1 MSNRGRFTRS
11 DPIHKNIERKEKR
24 YLLIGPL
31 NRALG
36 IRRCI
41 NRAIQLNED
50 SFTAFTTETIGVKT
64 IRGIEIQSNANVK
77 VPDFLKKKRKKKEK
91 KEKMWD
97 EKKSTDRICRTR
109 ILCLLDLIQVV
120 DEFFFSLPFYESNVP
135 ILKRPRILSAHTY
148 CSWIKWS

>member
-50 SFTAFTTETIGVKT
+50 SFTAFTTGTIGVKT
-64 IRGIEIQSNANVK
+64 IRGVEIQSNANVK
-77 VPDFLKKKRKKKEK
+77 VPDFLKKKKEEGEEGKKCGMK
-91 KEKMWD
+91 
-97 EKKSTDRICRTR
+97 RNRPIGFAGR
-109 ILCLLDLIQVV
+109 
-120 DEFFFSLPFYESNVP
+120 EFFVSWIWFRSLMNFFFFLPFYESNVP

>member
-24 YLLIGPL
+24 YLLVGPL

-50 SFTAFTTETIGVKT
+50 SFTAFTTGTIGVKT
-64 IRGIEIQSNANVK
+64 IRGVEIQSNANVK
-77 VPDFLKKKRKKKEK
+77 VPDFLKKKRIELYFLFSRKCVYKLWIYIYIFERRNGK
-91 KEKMWD
+91 
-97 EKKSTDRICRTR
+97 
-109 ILCLLDLIQVV
+109 
-120 DEFFFSLPFYESNVP
+120 EFFIF
-135 ILKRPRILSAHTY
+135 
-148 CSWIKWS
+148 

>member
-77 VPDFLKKKRKKKEK
+77 VPDFFKKKRKKKEK

-120 DEFFFSLPFYESNVP
+120 DEFFFLPP
-135 ILKRPRILSAHTY
+135 LLRI
-148 CSWIKWS
+148 

>member
-1 MSNRGRFTRS
+1 MSNHGRFTRS

-24 YLLIGPL
+24 YLLVGPL

-50 SFTAFTTETIGVKT
+50 SFTAFTTGTIGVKT
-64 IRGIEIQSNANVK
+64 IRGVEIQSNANVK
-77 VPDFLKKKRKKKEK
+77 VPDFFKKKRKKKEK

>member
-50 SFTAFTTETIGVKT
+50 SFTAFTTGTIGVKI
-64 IRGIEIQSNANVK
+64 IRGVEIQSNANVK

-91 KEKMWD
+91 KEK
-97 EKKSTDRICRTR
+97 
-109 ILCLLDLIQVV
+109 
-120 DEFFFSLPFYESNVP
+120 NVG
-135 ILKRPRILSAHTY
+135 
-148 CSWIKWS
+148 